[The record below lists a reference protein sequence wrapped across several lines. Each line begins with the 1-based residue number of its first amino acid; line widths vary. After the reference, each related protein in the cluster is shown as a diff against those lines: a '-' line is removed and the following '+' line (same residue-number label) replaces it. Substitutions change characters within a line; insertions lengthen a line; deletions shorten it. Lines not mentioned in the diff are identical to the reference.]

1 MSLKSAKT
9 SRINGKHIKHSAN
22 STIPLNIDKETTFLV
37 KTKTPY
43 VSAVK
48 QIQRILD
55 KFNKKVNKKRKFQG
69 GEYKKLNYITV
80 KGMGKAIEK
89 TLSLGTHFQS
99 NYPVEVLTGSVE
111 VLDEF
116 RVNEASDSED
126 EDEEKTLY
134 QKRMVSYVELRIRIR
149 RD

>member
-1 MSLKSAKT
+1 
-9 SRINGKHIKHSAN
+9 
-22 STIPLNIDKETTFLV
+22 
-37 KTKTPY
+37 
-43 VSAVK
+43 
-48 QIQRILD
+48 
-55 KFNKKVNKKRKFQG
+55 
-69 GEYKKLNYITV
+69 
-80 KGMGKAIEK
+80 MGKAIEK